1 MSFRP
6 PNKSPAGSR
15 PLRTASVDSTA
26 SEKSPITTIPEESRK
41 APEPA
46 ALPLGDVDEVTEDS
60 VPFYADCIV
69 DSLIEVDLTR
79 NKSKNSQYLDMTTP
93 RSLRPDVNPEPLPPS
108 RARWDVVRRHI
119 MY

>member
-6 PNKSPAGSR
+6 PNKKPSGSR

-60 VPFYADCIV
+60 VPFYADGITPH
-69 DSLIEVDLTR
+69 LF
-79 NKSKNSQYLDMTTP
+79 P
-93 RSLRPDVNPEPLPPS
+93 RSFNHLRFSVFRVTEEP
-108 RARWDVVRRHI
+108 VVIRK
-119 MY
+119 